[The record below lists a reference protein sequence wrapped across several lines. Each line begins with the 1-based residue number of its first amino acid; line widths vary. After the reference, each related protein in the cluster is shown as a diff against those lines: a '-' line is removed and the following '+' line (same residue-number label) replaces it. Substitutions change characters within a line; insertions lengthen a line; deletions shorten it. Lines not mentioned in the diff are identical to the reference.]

1 MSYQVMGTLFDS
13 RQQAL
18 RALAEAYVLAG
29 GNDVDSVIGWLSDPR
44 SLAEDL
50 AIELTMK
57 ISGTEDDATV
67 DEIEAVY
74 ASVVA
79 VNREESSFI
88 YSEEEAAKLEQAGV
102 DIVRVK

>member
-1 MSYQVMGTLFDS
+1 MSYQVMGLLFDS

-18 RALAEAYVLAG
+18 RALAEAYVWGG
-29 GNDVDSVIGWLSDPR
+29 GNDADIVIEWLGNPLQ
-44 SLAEDL
+44 LAEDL
-50 AIELTMK
+50 STEWTMK

-88 YSEEEAAKLEQAGV
+88 YSKEDAAKLESEGV